1 MGVADI
7 IHILQGSIA
16 PCILISGVGLL
27 HLAMTNRLG
36 RASDR
41 IRQLCREL
49 DDAPEREKANLKY
62 QIVIFY
68 RRCKYLQVAIF
79 LAASSIF
86 CVSLVVLMLFFTF
99 IFNLSIIPLIKLF
112 FGLSLICLVASL
124 ACFLF
129 DIRATLSSLKLELE
143 KYGIEGGA
151 HE

>member
-1 MGVADI
+1 MSIDDL

-49 DDAPEREKANLKY
+49 DTAPQAETANLKH

-68 RRCKYLQVAIF
+68 RRCKYLQLAIF
-79 LAASSIF
+79 LAACSIF
-86 CVSLVVLMLFFTF
+86 CVSLVVLMLFSTF
-99 IFNLSIIPLIKLF
+99 VFNLSIIPLIKLS
-112 FGLSLICLVASL
+112 FGLSLICLVSSL

-129 DIRATLSSLKLELE
+129 DIRATLSSLKLEIE
-143 KYGIEGGA
+143 KYNIDGI
-151 HE
+151 